1 MWHYKD
7 KYLGISLA
15 YFSMEEI
22 VDGYFSQ
29 NFRFDEPG
37 LQQNKRKYGTQGGQ
51 YQLTLYK
58 LGGQIWDYSQHN

>member
-1 MWHYKD
+1 MWLYKD
-7 KYLGISLA
+7 EYLGISLA

-37 LQQNKRKYGTQGGQ
+37 LQQNKRKYGTQGG
-51 YQLTLYK
+51 
-58 LGGQIWDYSQHN
+58 

>member
-1 MWHYKD
+1 
-7 KYLGISLA
+7 
-15 YFSMEEI
+15 MEEI

-58 LGGQIWDYSQHN
+58 LGGQI